1 MAKIDRLGWAAGF
14 AIESYGA
21 RVGVRVNDPCVL
33 DEMAAR
39 FPPGWKPARCEVVDR
54 LYSLFA
60 AADSSRTRG
69 LRRFNLLY
77 GDVSRLTRTHDLSE
91 ALEAFESDLQL
102 YVAATA
108 RRRLFVHAG
117 VVGWRGRA
125 VVLPGRSF
133 AGKTTLVAAL
143 VRAGATYYSD
153 EYAVFDRAG
162 RVHPYARP
170 LALREGAGGR
180 RRKLAVE
187 ALDGAVGERA
197 LPVRLVIVSEYR
209 EGARFRA
216 RRLSQGQGLLA
227 ILANTV
233 SARRQPEAAL
243 GVLQKVSAG
252 ARVYKG
258 ARGEADAAAASI
270 LKLLDEERPLRRV

>member
-21 RVGVRVNDPCVL
+21 RVGVRTNDPGVL
-33 DEMAAR
+33 DELAVR
-39 FPPGWKPARCEVVDR
+39 FPPGWKPARVEVVDR

-60 AADSSRTRG
+60 AADAPRARG

-77 GDVSRLTRTHDLSE
+77 GDAGRLTRTHDLSE

-133 AGKTTLVAAL
+133 AGKSTLVAAL

-170 LALREGAGGR
+170 LCLREGAGA
-180 RRKLAVE
+180 RRKKLAIE
-187 ALDGAVGERA
+187 TLDGVKGEKA
-197 LPVRLVIVSEYR
+197 LPVGLVFVSEYR

-243 GVLQKVSAG
+243 CVLQKVSAG

-258 ARGEADAAAASI
+258 ARGEGDPAAPSTF
-270 LKLLDEERPLRRV
+270 

>member
-21 RVGVRVNDPCVL
+21 RVGVRVNDPGVL
-33 DEMAAR
+33 ELLAVR
-39 FPPGWKPARCEVVDR
+39 FPPGWKLARAEVVDR
-54 LYSLFA
+54 LYSLFS
-60 AADSSRTRG
+60 AADDERARG
-69 LRRFNLLY
+69 LRRFTLLY
-77 GDVSRLTRTHDLSE
+77 GDVSRLMRTHDLSE

-102 YVAATA
+102 YVAASA

-170 LALREGAGGR
+170 LGMREGASGR
-180 RRKLAVE
+180 QTKLAVE
-187 ALDGAVGERA
+187 ALDGVRGERA
-197 LPVRLVIVSEYR
+197 LPVGLVVVSEYR
-209 EGARFRA
+209 AGARLRA
-216 RRLSQGQGLLA
+216 RRLSQGQGLLSL
-227 ILANTV
+227 LANTV

-243 GVLQKVSAG
+243 GVLQKVSAR
-252 ARVYKG
+252 ALVYKG
-258 ARGEADAAAASI
+258 VRGEADAAAASI
-270 LKLLDEERPLRRV
+270 LKLLEES

>member
-21 RVGVRVNDPCVL
+21 RVGVRVNDPGVL
-33 DEMAAR
+33 ELLAVR
-39 FPPGWKPARCEVVDR
+39 FPPGWKLARAEVVDR
-54 LYSLFA
+54 LYSLFS
-60 AADSSRTRG
+60 AADDERARG
-69 LRRFNLLY
+69 LRRFTLLY

-102 YVAATA
+102 YVAASA

-143 VRAGATYYSD
+143 VREGATYYSD

-170 LALREGAGGR
+170 LGLREGASGR
-180 RRKLAVE
+180 QTKLAVE
-187 ALDGAVGERA
+187 ALDGVRGERA
-197 LPVRLVIVSEYR
+197 LPVGLVVVSEYR
-209 EGARFRA
+209 AGARFRA

-227 ILANTV
+227 MLANTV
-233 SARRQPEAAL
+233 SARRQPEVAL
-243 GVLQKVSAG
+243 GVLQKVSA
-252 ARVYKG
+252 RVPIYKC

-270 LKLLDEERPLRRV
+270 LKLLEES